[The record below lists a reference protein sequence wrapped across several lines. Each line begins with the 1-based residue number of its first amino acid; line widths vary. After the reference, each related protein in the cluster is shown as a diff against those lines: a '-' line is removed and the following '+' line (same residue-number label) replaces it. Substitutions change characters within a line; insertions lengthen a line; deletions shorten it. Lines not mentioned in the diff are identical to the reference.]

1 MFGDKMKKN
10 FTKIVSLLL
19 AVLMLTACSE
29 YKTVEQ
35 TVSKEKETVTQY
47 TEIAN
52 SISTD
57 DIQPYTYYPYTT
69 INNNVPEFETD
80 DYTES
85 FEKYGELDSLG
96 RCTTCFANIGTDLM
110 PTEERGAIGSVKPT
124 GWHIAKYN
132 NIDGKYLYNRCH
144 LIGYQLT
151 AENANPNNLI
161 TGTRYLNIEGM
172 LPFENKVAKYIK
184 TTNNH
189 VLYRVTPVFKD
200 DELVAR
206 GVQME
211 AYSIED
217 NGKGIQFNVYC
228 YNVQP
233 GIEIDYST
241 GESKAVDSETETSN
255 DEKQTYIVNL
265 NTKKFHTE
273 DCPAVQKIKS
283 DNKKSYTG
291 YRDNLVNNGYEPC
304 GQCKP

>member
-1 MFGDKMKKN
+1 MKKN
-10 FTKIVSLLL
+10 FIKITAILLTF
-19 AVLMLTACSE
+19 LMLTACSE
-29 YKTVEQ
+29 YTSVEK

-47 TEIAN
+47 TEIESSR
-52 SISTD
+52 SID
-57 DIQPYTYYPYTT
+57 DVQPYTYYPYTT
-69 INNNVPEFETD
+69 VNDNIPEFEKTN
-80 DYTES
+80 YTES
-85 FEKYGELDSLG
+85 FEEYGKLDSLG
-96 RCTTCFANIGTDLM
+96 RCTTCIANIGTDLM

-132 NIDGKYLYNRCH
+132 NVDGKYLYNRCH

-172 LPFENKVAKYIK
+172 LPFENKVADYIK
-184 TTNNH
+184 STDNH
-189 VLYRVTPVFKD
+189 VLYRVTPIFKD
-200 DELVAR
+200 NELVAR

-217 NGKGIQFNVYC
+217 GGKGIQFNVYC

-241 GESKAVDSETETSN
+241 GESKAVDDEESVDSG
-255 DEKQTYIVNL
+255 EKQTYIVNI

-273 DCPAVQKIKS
+273 DCPSAQKIS
-283 DNKKSYTG
+283 ESNKKTYKG

>member
-1 MFGDKMKKN
+1 MFGDKMKKK

-52 SISTD
+52 SISMD

-172 LPFENKVAKYIK
+172 LPFENKVAEYIK

-265 NTKKFHTE
+265 NTKKFHTK
-273 DCPAVQKIKS
+273 DCPAVQKIKA

>member
-10 FTKIVSLLL
+10 FTKIISLLL

-47 TEIAN
+47 TEVEN

-69 INNNVPEFETD
+69 INNNMPEFEAN

-85 FEKYGELDSLG
+85 FEEYGKLDSLG
-96 RCTTCFANIGTDLM
+96 RCTTCIANIGTDLM

-132 NIDGKYLYNRCH
+132 NVDGKYLYNRCH

-172 LPFENKVAKYIK
+172 LPFENKVAEYIK

-217 NGKGIQFNVYC
+217 SGKGIQFNVYC

-241 GESKAVDSETETSN
+241 GESKAVESGTEINSG
-255 DEKQTYIVNL
+255 EKQTYIVNL

-273 DCPAVQKIKS
+273 DCPAVQKIKA

>member
-10 FTKIVSLLL
+10 FTKIISLLL

-29 YKTVEQ
+29 YKTVEH

-47 TEIAN
+47 TEVEN

-57 DIQPYTYYPYTT
+57 DVQPYTYYPYTT
-69 INNNVPEFETD
+69 INNNVPEFEAS

-85 FEKYGELDSLG
+85 FEEYGELDSLG
-96 RCTTCFANIGTDLM
+96 RCTTCVANIGTDLM

-132 NIDGKYLYNRCH
+132 NVDGKYLYNRCH

-172 LPFENKVAKYIK
+172 LPFENKVAEYIK

-241 GESKAVDSETETSN
+241 GESKAVESETEINSG
-255 DEKQTYIVNL
+255 EKQTYIVNL

-273 DCPAVQKIKS
+273 DCPAVQKIKA

>member
-1 MFGDKMKKN
+1 MFGDKMKKK

-69 INNNVPEFETD
+69 VNNNVPEFETD

-85 FEKYGELDSLG
+85 FEKYGELDSLS

-172 LPFENKVAKYIK
+172 LPFENKVAEYIK

-189 VLYRVTPVFKD
+189 VLYRVTPIFKD

-241 GESKAVDSETETSN
+241 GESKSVDSEAETSN

-273 DCPAVQKIKS
+273 DCPAVQKIKA

>member
-10 FTKIVSLLL
+10 FTKIISLLL

-47 TEIAN
+47 TEVEN

-69 INNNVPEFETD
+69 INNNMPEFEAN

-85 FEKYGELDSLG
+85 FEEYGKLDSLG
-96 RCTTCFANIGTDLM
+96 RCTTCIANIGTDLM

-132 NIDGKYLYNRCH
+132 NVDGKYLYNRCH

-172 LPFENKVAKYIK
+172 LPFENKVAEYIK

-217 NGKGIQFNVYC
+217 SGKGIQFNVYC

-241 GESKAVDSETETSN
+241 GESKAVESETEIT
-255 DEKQTYIVNL
+255 DGEKQTYIVNL

-273 DCPAVQKIKS
+273 DCPAVQKIKA

>member
-1 MFGDKMKKN
+1 MFGDKMKKK

-69 INNNVPEFETD
+69 INNNVPEFETV

-85 FEKYGELDSLG
+85 FEKYGKLDSLG

-172 LPFENKVAKYIK
+172 LPFENKVAEYIK

-241 GESKAVDSETETSN
+241 GESKSVDSEAETSN

-273 DCPAVQKIKS
+273 DCPAVQKIKA